1 MDTMSANPYATF
13 LEGRDPGPLV
23 KEFPSK
29 LTTVVSRLGP
39 AGMARS
45 LAPGKWT
52 ASEILCH
59 LADTEI
65 AFSFRWRQT
74 LAEENHVVQPFDQ
87 DLWAPLYP
95 SISGDD
101 ALQTFVALR
110 RWNGILLDRLSPAD
124 WERTV
129 IHPERGEMTFRTLVE
144 TMAGHDLNHLAQLE
158 KIAAGEVV
166 NAQR

>member
-1 MDTMSANPYATF
+1 MSTNPYSGFVA
-13 LEGRDPGPLV
+13 GRDPAQMV
-23 KEFPSK
+23 EEFPEK
-29 LTTVVSRLGP
+29 LSDVVSRLGQ

-45 LAPGKWT
+45 LGPGKWT

-110 RWNGILLDRLSPAD
+110 RW
-124 WERTV
+124 
-129 IHPERGEMTFRTLVE
+129 
-144 TMAGHDLNHLAQLE
+144 
-158 KIAAGEVV
+158 
-166 NAQR
+166 